1 MWNDISDSDKKAI
14 LLLAMSQAEVKLIE
28 TRKKLRKLEHEGKT
42 VAWNFEPEYYRDATN
57 KEHYL
62 LNIIE
67 TMRVNLVEV
76 EDNIEKS
83 KPTKEEKIKQLEKM
97 IASLKEEQNSPLPQD
112 IKITMYQGK
121 VQNINKKNNEYE
133 MEISLLERRIDQI
146 KKSGG
151 K

>member
-28 TRKKLRKLEHEGKT
+28 TRKKLRKLEDEGKT
-42 VAWNFEPEYYRDATN
+42 VAWNFAPEYYRDATN

-62 LNIIE
+62 MNIIE
-67 TMRVNLVEV
+67 TMRENLVEV

-97 IASLKEEQNSPLPQD
+97 IASLKEEQNSPLPQN
-112 IKITMYQGK
+112 IKITMCQGK
-121 VQNINKKNNEYE
+121 VQNIDKKNNEYE